1 MNKIININTN
11 KLLLAFTVLILSAC
25 SSAPPPKIVFSILL
39 EPGFDGYYV
48 QNSENKFLPLDV
60 VSRTS
65 FKENVQ
71 IKDVKYIFCETY
83 TNTEF
88 LKVTQLN
95 ISDYQL
101 NAVKGNSGR
110 DTGDDY
116 RLYKMDKILESKADT
131 ETVKICAQAVKSKL
145 AVHGGT
151 IKIKAVEPLSAGLYY
166 LKDKIW
172 FINKKSR
179 LFILN

>member
-110 DTGDDY
+110 DTGGDY
-116 RLYKMDKILESKADT
+116 RLYKMDRILESKAPT
-131 ETVKICAQAVKSKL
+131 ETVKICAKEVKSKL

-151 IKIKAVEPLSAGLYY
+151 IKLKAVEPLSAGLYY